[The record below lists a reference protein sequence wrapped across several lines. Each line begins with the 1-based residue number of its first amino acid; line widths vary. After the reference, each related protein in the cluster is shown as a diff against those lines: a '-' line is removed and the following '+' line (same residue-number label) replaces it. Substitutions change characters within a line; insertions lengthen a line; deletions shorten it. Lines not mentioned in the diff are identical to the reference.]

1 MHAAQ
6 ATLQVQIDLSAIVD
20 LIVERVSERVASATT
35 IGIADL
41 VGGVVSAHRLRRCL
55 AIMRSWHGIN
65 TKAAEFAFKRAQ
77 DEARMMEVALARAG
91 LESDLVCDMVTARKT
106 RPDVDALDGYSR
118 EDVYKVHPINPR
130 PSKHASRRQGHRQA
144 AASAHSL

>member
-1 MHAAQ
+1 MQ
-6 ATLQVQIDLSAIVD
+6 ATLQFQVEVDVSSLVD
-20 LIVERVSERVASATT
+20 LIVERITAAQT
-35 IGIADL
+35 IDTGDL

-118 EDVYKVHPINPR
+118 EDVYKVHAINRTP
-130 PSKHASRRQGHRQA
+130 KHASRRPSHRQA
-144 AASAHSL
+144 AASKHAR

>member
-1 MHAAQ
+1 MQ
-6 ATLQVQIDLSAIVD
+6 ATLQVQIVDVSALVD
-20 LIVERVSERVASATT
+20 LIADRVSDRISAAST
-35 IGIADL
+35 IDTGDL

-55 AIMRSWHGIN
+55 ALMRSWHGIN

-77 DEARMMEVALARAG
+77 DEARTMEVALARAG

-118 EDVYKVHPINPR
+118 EDVYKVHPINRR
-130 PSKHASRRQGHRQA
+130 PQKHASRRPGHRQA
-144 AASAHSL
+144 SASVRSN